1 MTIDAEQTSG
11 LIVIGGL
18 VVVLAMQIRHGV
30 WLREIARHDGVLF
43 RFCEIRRS
51 VVRLLFDRHLD
62 GELSRRDYV
71 DARRLL
77 DVLNHVIGDYDKR
90 KAVMFNFRRF
100 VRALRKYEKTAGELR
115 LPSPPQ
121 DAQIAE
127 FYRQTDIAVLR
138 GFLAYTPLI
147 RSELWL
153 QFFRLFLSARWRRAL
168 PTGVDRFRRDAE
180 RLGVR
185 ISIWNP
191 QISATA

>member
-11 LIVIGGL
+11 LIVIAGL

-43 RFCEIRRS
+43 RFCEIRRR
-51 VVRLLFDRHLD
+51 VVRLLFDRHLENGLSARDRCD
-62 GELSRRDYV
+62 GI
-71 DARRLL
+71 RLL
-77 DVLNHVIGDYDKR
+77 NLLNQVIGDYGER

-100 VRALRKYEKTAGELR
+100 VRAIEEYEKTAGELR
-115 LPSPPQ
+115 MPRPPQ
-121 DAQIAE
+121 DREIADLYE
-127 FYRQTDIAVLR
+127 QASVSILL

-147 RSELWL
+147 RSELL
-153 QFFRLFLSARWRRAL
+153 LRLFGFFARAVLRRAL
-168 PTGVDRFRRDAE
+168 PIGVDRFRRDAE

-191 QISATA
+191 QISAAA